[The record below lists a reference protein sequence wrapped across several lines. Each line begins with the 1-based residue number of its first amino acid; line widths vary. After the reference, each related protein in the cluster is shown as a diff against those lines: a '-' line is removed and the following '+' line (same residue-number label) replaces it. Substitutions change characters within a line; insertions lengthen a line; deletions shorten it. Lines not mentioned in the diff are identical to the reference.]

1 MGEEKEWIGTTY
13 GNGWM
18 HKWLIRILRHTDI
31 RIWYVFAA
39 AFVVPVCLLLRPSCG
54 IIYRYFRNRFGYSK
68 PRALWKTYVNHCL
81 FSQAVID
88 KFAMYAGK
96 KFKVDIEG
104 NELFL
109 ALAAKEQ
116 AFVQLSSHIG
126 NYEIA
131 GYTLVAETKPFNAL
145 VFFGEKES
153 VMRNRTK
160 MFGHTNI
167 RMIPVK
173 QDMSHLF
180 EIDSVLQNGETL
192 SIPADRIWGSEKKLE
207 LDFLGEKAK
216 FPLGPFCVA
225 TMRGLDVLSV
235 SVMKTSW
242 NCYKIYVKSLGYD
255 KNAPRKLQICELAEG
270 YVADLERML
279 RLYPTQW
286 YNYFEFWT

>member
-173 QDMSHLF
+173 QDMKHLF

-216 FPLGPFCVA
+216 FPQGPFSVA